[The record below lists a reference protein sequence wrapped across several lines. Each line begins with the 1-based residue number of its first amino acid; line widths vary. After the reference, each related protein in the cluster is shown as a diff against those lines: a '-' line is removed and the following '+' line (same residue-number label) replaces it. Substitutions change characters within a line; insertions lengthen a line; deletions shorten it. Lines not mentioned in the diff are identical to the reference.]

1 MQFNSIPF
9 FIFLFAVVVLYYL
22 LPHKYRNW
30 LLLAASYYFYFSF
43 KAEYLIILLGST
55 AFNYFTAK
63 AMDNSPQRKKLLL
76 GLALVF
82 NIGLLFLFKYFN
94 FFSDQINAMFQSV
107 SLGISLPKHSLI
119 LPIGISF
126 YTFMALGYI
135 LDVYWGDVKHQRNYL
150 TLSLY
155 LAFFPQILCG
165 PIGRAKNLF
174 KQFTVEHP
182 LAYDNFA
189 KGFRLILWGLFMKM
203 VVADNIAIYVDAVYG
218 NIPMHTSLTLIV
230 AALLYPFQLYADF
243 GGYTNIAR
251 GVAKLLGYDLM
262 VNFRTPY
269 VNSTSVTEYWRR
281 NHISL
286 TSWVREYVFY
296 PFMGCST
303 SKLKV
308 YLGILVMFL
317 VMGLWH
323 GASWMFLVWG
333 AIQAVYL
340 IFEDASGLSRKKG
353 TAKAIGVIRRL
364 ATYAALSCGLV
375 FFRLPSVKGVQEFAD
390 SLLKF
395 KWDLFTGGASTMAF
409 ILVGLAMLV
418 LIELRLNKQQ
428 VDEWIQTRK
437 TAVRW
442 FVYMVL
448 ALTTILIGNI
458 DSNAFIYFKF

>member
-9 FIFLFAVVVLYYL
+9 FIFLFVVVVLYYL

-43 KAEYLIILLGST
+43 KAEYLVILLGST

-63 AMDNSPQRKKLLL
+63 AMDDSPQRKKLLL

-94 FFSDQINAMFQSV
+94 FFSDQLNAMFQSA
-107 SLGISLPKHSLI
+107 SLDISIPKHSLI

-135 LDVYWGDVKHQRNYL
+135 LDVYWGDIKHQRNYL

-174 KQFTVEHP
+174 KQFTIEHP

-189 KGFRLILWGLFMKM
+189 NGFRLILWGLFMKM
-203 VVADNIAIYVDAVYG
+203 VVADNIALYVDAVYG
-218 NIPMHTSLTLIV
+218 NMPMHSSLTLIV
-230 AALLYPFQLYADF
+230 AALLYPFQLYTDF

-269 VNSTSVTEYWRR
+269 VNSTSVTDYWKR

-296 PFMGCST
+296 PFMGSST

-308 YLGILVMFL
+308 YLGILIMFL
-317 VMGLWH
+317 VMGFWH
-323 GASWMFLVWG
+323 GASWMFLLWG
-333 AIQAVYL
+333 VVQAVYL
-340 IFEDASGLSRKKG
+340 VFEDLTGLGKSKPASLIAGILKRLLTYLAVSVGL
-353 TAKAIGVIRRL
+353 L
-364 ATYAALSCGLV
+364 
-375 FFRLPSVKGVQEFAD
+375 FFRLASLTSVMQFKMEVFRPSTQFYKGTV
-390 SLLKF
+390 SLL
-395 KWDLFTGGASTMAF
+395 LNIAT
-409 ILVGLAMLV
+409 GLALLILFDLRMDKRQIDDYLGSKKPALRWSTYLVFSIML
-418 LIELRLNKQQ
+418 L
-428 VDEWIQTRK
+428 
-437 TAVRW
+437 
-442 FVYMVL
+442 L
-448 ALTTILIGNI
+448 AGNFNQ
-458 DSNAFIYFKF
+458 SAFLYYQF

>member
-9 FIFLFAVVVLYYL
+9 FIFLFVVVVLYYL

-43 KAEYLIILLGST
+43 KAEYLVILLGST

-63 AMDNSPQRKKLLL
+63 AMDESPQRKKPLL

-94 FFSDQINAMFQSV
+94 FFSDQLNALFRSA
-107 SLGISLPKHSLI
+107 SLDISIPKYSLI

-126 YTFMALGYI
+126 YTFMAMGYI

-189 KGFRLILWGLFMKM
+189 NGFRLILWGLFMKM
-203 VVADNIAIYVDAVYG
+203 VVADNIALYVDAVYG
-218 NIPMHTSLTLIV
+218 NIPMHSSLTLIV
-230 AALLYPFQLYADF
+230 AALLYPFQLYTDF

-251 GVAKLLGYDLM
+251 GVAKLFGYDLM

-269 VNSTSVTEYWRR
+269 VNSTSVTDYWKR

-296 PFMGCST
+296 PFMGSST

-308 YLGILVMFL
+308 YLGILIMFL
-317 VMGLWH
+317 VMGFWH
-323 GASWMFLVWG
+323 GAGWMFLLWG
-333 AIQAVYL
+333 VVQAVYL
-340 IFEDASGLSRKKG
+340 VFEDFTGLGKSSKLGSIAGIYRKMLTYLMISLGLLFFRMDSLNVLRDYFNGVSNYSIRLYKGSIDLVGNIGVGLGVLIFVDVLLDKTQIDEFISTKKLGIRWCLYLGLS
-353 TAKAIGVIRRL
+353 IVILL
-364 ATYAALSCGLV
+364 AGS
-375 FFRLPSVKGVQEFAD
+375 F
-390 SLLKF
+390 
-395 KWDLFTGGASTMAF
+395 
-409 ILVGLAMLV
+409 
-418 LIELRLNKQQ
+418 NH
-428 VDEWIQTRK
+428 
-437 TAVRW
+437 
-442 FVYMVL
+442 
-448 ALTTILIGNI
+448 
-458 DSNAFIYFKF
+458 NAFLYFQF

>member
-9 FIFLFAVVVLYYL
+9 FLFLFAVVVLNYL
-22 LPHKYRNW
+22 LPYKYRNW

-43 KAEYLIILLGST
+43 KAEYLVILLGST
-55 AFNYFTAK
+55 AFNFFTAK
-63 AMDNSPQRKKLLL
+63 AMDDIPQRKKLLL

-82 NIGLLFLFKYFN
+82 NLGLLFFFKYFN
-94 FFSDQINAMFQSV
+94 FFGNQVNILFQSV
-107 SLGISLPKHSLI
+107 SLNVAIPKHSLI

-135 LDVYWGDVKHQRNYL
+135 LDVYWGDIKHQRNYL

-174 KQFTVEHP
+174 NQFTTEHP
-182 LAYDNFA
+182 LVYENFA
-189 KGFRLILWGLFMKM
+189 NGFRLILWGLFMKM
-203 VVADNIAIYVDAVYG
+203 VVADNVALYVDAVYG
-218 NIPMHTSLTLIV
+218 NIPMHSSLTLIV
-230 AALLYPFQLYADF
+230 AALLYPFQLYTDF

-262 VNFRTPY
+262 VNFKTPY
-269 VNSTSVTEYWRR
+269 VNSTSVTDYWKR

-317 VMGLWH
+317 VMGFWH
-323 GASWMFLVWG
+323 GASWMFLIWG
-333 AIQAVYL
+333 AVQALYL
-340 IFEDASGLSRKKG
+340 FVEKITGWDKKPLSSPLIKRLKMFLTFLFISLGL
-353 TAKAIGVIRRL
+353 L
-364 ATYAALSCGLV
+364 
-375 FFRLPSVKGVQEFAD
+375 FFRLDNMGSVVQYLHGITLRSLRVYKGTTDLVLNTMVGLLILIIVDVLMDKKQFD
-390 SLLKF
+390 DYVSSKRIGFRWTTYVVLSLLLILAGNFDPSAFLYYKF
-395 KWDLFTGGASTMAF
+395 
-409 ILVGLAMLV
+409 
-418 LIELRLNKQQ
+418 
-428 VDEWIQTRK
+428 
-437 TAVRW
+437 
-442 FVYMVL
+442 
-448 ALTTILIGNI
+448 
-458 DSNAFIYFKF
+458 

>member
-1 MQFNSIPF
+1 MQFSSIPF
-9 FIFLFAVVVLYYL
+9 FIFLFAVVVLYYI

-43 KAEYLIILLGST
+43 NAEYLVILLGST

-94 FFSDQINAMFQSV
+94 FFSDQLNAMFQSA
-107 SLGISLPKHSLI
+107 SLDISIPKHSLI

-126 YTFMALGYI
+126 YTFMALGYV
-135 LDVYWGDVKHQRNYL
+135 LDVYWGDIKHQRNYL

-174 KQFTVEHP
+174 KQFTTEHS

-203 VVADNIAIYVDAVYG
+203 VVADNIALYVDAVFG
-218 NIPMHTSLTLIV
+218 NIPMHSSLTLIV
-230 AALLYPFQLYADF
+230 AALLYPFQLYTDF

-251 GVAKLLGYDLM
+251 GVAKLFGYDLM

-269 VNSTSVTEYWRR
+269 VNSTSVTDYWRR

-286 TSWVREYVFY
+286 TSWVREYVFF
-296 PFMGCST
+296 PFMGSST
-303 SKLKV
+303 SKPKV

-317 VMGLWH
+317 VMGFWH
-323 GASWMFLVWG
+323 GAGWMFLIWGLIQSGYLIIEDATGLGRKKPTNVILG
-333 AIQAVYL
+333 AIKRVITYL
-340 IFEDASGLSRKKG
+340 ALAFGL
-353 TAKAIGVIRRL
+353 L
-364 ATYAALSCGLV
+364 
-375 FFRLPSVKGVQEFAD
+375 FFRLDNLSHL
-390 SLLKF
+390 S
-395 KWDLFTGGASTMAF
+395 DL
-409 ILVGLAMLV
+409 IHGLAQMSDKLFSGTTSLMLNLV
-418 LIELRLNKQQ
+418 LGIIVLVAMDLLMDKKQ
-428 VDEWIQTRK
+428 VDE
-437 TAVRW
+437 
-442 FVYMVL
+442 FL
-448 ALTTILIGNI
+448 ATKSPCLRLCIYTGLSIVILLAGSFDDNG
-458 DSNAFIYFKF
+458 FLYYQF